1 MGRLIRVVG
10 AAVAALA
17 ALVGLP
23 ATLVVFQRAVEWDWP
38 LIVAQPL
45 SPGGLAAAGVGV
57 GWLFWLLLLRSAV
70 LDAVDVARRA
80 ARAPRLPVPVHTAVT
95 AAASGLMLAVDALR
109 GGTQALHLSA
119 SSTVAE
125 SAARDPDSTRPP
137 AATDAPRTR
146 SGAVPA
152 GVPPIRADPPA
163 NAVGPA
169 ASSPH
174 VGGVAVP
181 GGWLPLP
188 VLMAVGAAAGA
199 LWVQRRRT
207 YRPRP
212 PVRAHRT
219 DADLAPAS
227 ETLQRLT
234 RLARSVAGAAD
245 ALARTGV
252 DTDLATA
259 SGTAGH
265 VGRSGSPTDALADLP
280 TDGTGFEDLPKPG
293 TVLADALPSPGV
305 GLIGPGAHDAA
316 RGLLV
321 ALSTD
326 PHHRAAPVTVPADVL
341 QMLLGPGCVGTN
353 SPRLHVTK
361 GPPVRD
367 VDGAVLHVGAPPDG
381 LDAPDQRP
389 ANGGSAPW
397 PWPPRTSAAAET
409 GRNDQVAGTRV
420 IRLGAWPAATT
431 WFVAGDGTVRVMDGA
446 ASGPRRVAV
455 LSSQTARSV
464 LNGLG
469 LITTPTTPPPTA
481 AVPGVLRADGPTAAV
496 NQTGAVGDIAGT
508 WPRTPPAVAHMPRRL
523 QVRVLGRPVVLRPYP
538 DGSTA
543 PVVIRRSAGRQI
555 LLMLAVHRDPVSA
568 DMVKKAVW
576 PDEPGTAVHRRYLTT
591 MSELRLALVDA
602 AGQPVLLQSTNTAR
616 PGNTRYWLDP
626 DTVDVDLWRLH
637 DLLDAADSTVET
649 AGRLL
654 LLRQAADLCHGE
666 LAEGS
671 AEEWLTVEQER
682 LARHALDLRVH
693 LADLEPDHG
702 TAVRLLRRA
711 LRDAPGNE
719 SVHRRL
725 LLRHAAAGDAD
736 GLRRAAAT
744 LTEHLTAAG
753 IEPEPDTVQVIA
765 AVLADAADA
774 VYLPATAASAPMS
787 TASSPAARGT
797 VERSR
802 Q

>member
-1 MGRLIRVVG
+1 MGRLIRAVG

-109 GGTQALHLSA
+109 GGTQALHPPA

-125 SAARDPDSTRPP
+125 SAARDPGSTTPP

-146 SGAVPA
+146 SVAVPA
-152 GVPPIRADPPA
+152 GTPPIRADPPA
-163 NAVGPA
+163 DAVGPA
-169 ASSPH
+169 ASGPH
-174 VGGVAVP
+174 LGGVAVP

-219 DADLAPAS
+219 DADLAPPS
-227 ETLQRLT
+227 ETLQRMT
-234 RLARSVAGAAD
+234 RLARSVSGAAD
-245 ALARTGV
+245 ALARTDV
-252 DTDLATA
+252 DTDLVPA
-259 SGTAGH
+259 SRTAGH
-265 VGRSGSPTDALADLP
+265 LGRGGSPTDSLADLP
-280 TDGTGFEDLPKPG
+280 TDGTGFQDLPKSG
-293 TVLADALPSPGV
+293 AILADAVPAPGV

-326 PHHRAAPVTVPADVL
+326 PRRRAAPVTVPADVL
-341 QMLLGPGCVGTN
+341 QMLLGPHCAGTN
-353 SPRLHVTK
+353 SPRLHVTNDA
-361 GPPVRD
+361 PVRGM
-367 VDGAVLHVGAPPDG
+367 DGAVLLVGAPPDRPE
-381 LDAPDQRP
+381 APDQRP
-389 ANGGSAPW
+389 ADGGSAQW
-397 PWPPRTSAAAET
+397 PWPPHTSAAAET

-420 IRLGAWPAATT
+420 IRLGAWPTATT
-431 WFVAGDGTVRVMDGA
+431 WFVAGDGAVRVMDGA

-455 LSSQTARSV
+455 LSSPTARSV
-464 LNGLG
+464 LIGLG
-469 LITTPTTPPPTA
+469 LITTPTTPPPAATA
-481 AVPGVLRADGPTAAV
+481 PGVLRAAGPTAAV
-496 NQTGAVGDIAGT
+496 NQTGAVGDIAEA

-543 PVVIRRSAGRQI
+543 PVVIRRSAGRQV
-555 LLMLAVHRDPVSA
+555 LLLLAVHRDPVSA
-568 DMVKKAVW
+568 EMVKRAVW
-576 PDEPGTAVHRRYLTT
+576 PDEPGTAVHRRFLTT
-591 MSELRLALVDA
+591 MSELRLALADA

-616 PGNTRYWLDP
+616 PGDTRYWLDP

-649 AGRLL
+649 ARRLRLL
-654 LLRQAADLCHGE
+654 RHAADLCHGD

-671 AEEWLTVEQER
+671 AEEWLTVERER

-693 LADLEPDHG
+693 LADLEPDHD

-719 SVHRRL
+719 AVHRRL
-725 LLRHAAAGDAD
+725 LLRHSAAGDAD

-744 LTEHLTAAG
+744 LIEHLTAAG
-753 IEPEPDTVQVIA
+753 NEPEPDTTQVIA
-765 AVLADAADA
+765 AVLADAPDA
-774 VYLPATAASAPMS
+774 VHLSAAASAPMS
-787 TASSPAARGT
+787 TGSSPAARGT
-797 VERSR
+797 VERSH